1 MLNPIELGW
10 AGLKNYVR
18 DKNVNFSLN
27 DVGHLAYQ
35 WMTSL
40 SRETAIGYINQT
52 PRKIEDVFKKSD
64 RFTEEIEE
72 QVVDEEEEVSLE
84 VEEMIDS

>member
-52 PRKIEDVFKKSD
+52 RKIEDVFKKSD
-64 RFTEEIEE
+64 RFTAEIEE
-72 QVVDEEEEVSLE
+72 QVVDEEEEVS
-84 VEEMIDS
+84 S